1 MSDDVT
7 RSLLTRSKMGEMDRP
22 QAASPTLLPT
32 SSLPP
37 PYLLPVPMWPPP
49 TVSMATSA
57 NQMTNLHQPSIYLT
71 RPVTLA
77 STATIK
83 FQQGACPRP
92 SHPPPRGTTP
102 TRTVTIA
109 TEKERERKRERALR
123 CHDNRAGAE
132 LHPFKPSTW
141 L

>member
-7 RSLLTRSKMGEMDRP
+7 RSLLARSKMGEMDRP

-37 PYLLPVPMWPPP
+37 PCPHVATPHGLHGNVCKSDDKLTPTFNILDAACHPCIDGHNQVSARGLSPPFPPP
-49 TVSMATSA
+49 
-57 NQMTNLHQPSIYLT
+57 
-71 RPVTLA
+71 
-77 STATIK
+77 STWH
-83 FQQGACPRP
+83 
-92 SHPPPRGTTP
+92 HPHPDGNHSNGER
-102 TRTVTIA
+102 
-109 TEKERERKRERALR
+109 ERERKRERALR

-132 LHPFKPSTW
+132 WHPFKPSTW